1 MKKILIAHNSRNGNS
16 KQLADEFAKSYKDI
30 FEVDI
35 KRIEDIDQQDLNPE
49 LHALILATRVEAFG
63 TDRLMRS
70 FLERI
75 DSYRESPIP
84 KIGVFFT
91 HSMKWK
97 KLFKKGLDKT
107 IKKLNNFTNMYHEF
121 LEVRLYG
128 MRGPIREGQEEK
140 INNFIQNLKEY
151 IEN

>member
-1 MKKILIAHNSRNGNS
+1 LKKILVAHNSQNGNS
-16 KQLADEFAKSYKDI
+16 KQLADEFAKSYKDT

-35 KRIEDIDQQDLNPE
+35 KRIEDIDQQDITPD
-49 LHALILATRVEAFG
+49 LHGLILATRVEAFG

-70 FLERI
+70 FLQRI
-75 DSYRESPIP
+75 DPYRESPIP

-91 HSMKWK
+91 HAMKWK
-97 KLFKKGLDKT
+97 NLFKKGLDKT
-107 IKKLNNFTNMYHEF
+107 IKKLNNFTNMYPEF
-121 LEVRLYG
+121 LEVRLHG
-128 MRGPIREGQEEK
+128 MKGPIREGQEEK